1 MRSGTYLR
9 SWIMDT
15 KRKTSQIKCESRS
28 LLLLSQPAHVRMSQK
43 PSVYSYNYDYNY
55 CIQTFFIHHHHV
67 PITSLRKL
75 VVKVKENT
83 RQESFGTLRPIR
95 AFFAYASARHLRS
108 WDPPYMG
115 ASNVL
120 SPSHPH
126 LKPESP
132 FPQPS
137 FSWTLPWR
145 SRFAHIRRF
154 IFSTRDQAF
163 FFFSCF
169 RAVT

>member
-9 SWIMDT
+9 SWIMDLDKNET
-15 KRKTSQIKCESRS
+15 NQIKCGSRS
-28 LLLLSQPAHVRMSQK
+28 LLLLSQPAHVRVSQK
-43 PSVYSYNYDYNY
+43 SSVYNYNYDYNY

-95 AFFAYASARHLRS
+95 VFFASACHLR
-108 WDPPYMG
+108 WLDPPYMG
-115 ASNVL
+115 ASNVP

-137 FSWTLPWR
+137 FS
-145 SRFAHIRRF
+145 
-154 IFSTRDQAF
+154 
-163 FFFSCF
+163 
-169 RAVT
+169 